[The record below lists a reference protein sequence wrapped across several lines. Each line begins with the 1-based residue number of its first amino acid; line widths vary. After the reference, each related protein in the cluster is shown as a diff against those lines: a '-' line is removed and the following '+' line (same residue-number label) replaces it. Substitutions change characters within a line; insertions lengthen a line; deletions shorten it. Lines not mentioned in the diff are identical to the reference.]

1 MSFKVKQKTFICSKF
16 KNIKML
22 SNLIHSRKNV
32 NPNNWFDSLNNF
44 NSYNNTDSN
53 LLRSTSNN
61 KKRNEKLKNVC
72 WSI

>member
-1 MSFKVKQKTFICSKF
+1 
-16 KNIKML
+16 ML

-32 NPNNWFDSLNNF
+32 NPNNGFDSLNNF

-53 LLRSTSNN
+53 LLRSISNN